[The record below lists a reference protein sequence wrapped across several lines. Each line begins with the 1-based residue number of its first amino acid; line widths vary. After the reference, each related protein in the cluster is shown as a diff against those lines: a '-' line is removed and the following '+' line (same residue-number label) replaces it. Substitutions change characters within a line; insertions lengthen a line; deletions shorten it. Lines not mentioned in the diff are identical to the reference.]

1 MSDNINKPIKNLIF
15 PDEASTII
23 SSILE
28 KYGLKETNEELFEK
42 WKKEEKGN
50 GEILVDLIFE
60 KLEKEFSLA
69 DFIVL
74 IGKKFNV
81 SLEIAEKIAT
91 DVEKNI
97 LNFVKQEPETIVPE
111 TISPKERPEK
121 PTQEPEKPKRQDAYR
136 EAI

>member
-28 KYGLKETNEELFEK
+28 RYGLKETNEELFEK